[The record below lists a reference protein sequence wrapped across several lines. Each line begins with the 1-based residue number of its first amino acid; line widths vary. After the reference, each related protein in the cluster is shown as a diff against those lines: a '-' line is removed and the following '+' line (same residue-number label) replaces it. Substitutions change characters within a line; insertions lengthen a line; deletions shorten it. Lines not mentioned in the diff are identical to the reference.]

1 MKVLFDL
8 LPLLLFFAAYKTK
21 GIYPATGVLIA
32 ATGLQI
38 VFLWLM
44 KKKVEKMY
52 IITFVS
58 VLVLGG
64 LTLALHNDKFLKMKP
79 TIVNVAFALV
89 FAAAHVVGK
98 QVIIQRMMGAVLN
111 LTDAG
116 WRKLDWAW
124 VGFFLVCAALNEFV
138 ARTYSQEIWVNFK
151 VFGLMALSLA
161 FMVAQIFVLRK
172 HLAEPPAA
180 DETKRE

>member
-1 MKVLFDL
+1 MKLLFDL

-38 VFLWLM
+38 AYLWLA

-79 TIVNVAFALV
+79 TIVNLAFAVV
-89 FAAAHVVGK
+89 FAGAHVVGK
-98 QVIIQRMMGAVLN
+98 QVIIVADNQP
-111 LTDAG
+111 DAPTNSALAS
-116 WRKLDWAW
+116 RT
-124 VGFFLVCAALNEFV
+124 FLKTESTVYVTSELMRNRAEFLRLEAEAKRNHQQLRPIKSWDALPQAERDQLE
-138 ARTYSQEIWVNFK
+138 A
-151 VFGLMALSLA
+151 SLKDA
-161 FMVAQIFVLRK
+161 
-172 HLAEPPAA
+172 
-180 DETKRE
+180 

>member
-1 MKVLFDL
+1 MKLLFDL

-38 VFLWLM
+38 AYLWLA

-79 TIVNVAFALV
+79 TIVNLAFAVV
-89 FAAAHVVGK
+89 FAGAHVVGK
-98 QVIIQRMMGAVLN
+98 QVIIQRMMGTVLN
-111 LTDAG
+111 LSDAG
-116 WRKLDWAW
+116 WRRLDWAW
-124 VGFFLVCAALNEFV
+124 VAFFVLCAGLNEYV
-138 ARTYSQEIWVNFK
+138 ARCFSQDVWVNFK
-151 VFGLMALSLA
+151 VFGLMGLSLV
-161 FMVAQIFVLRK
+161 FMIAQIFLLRK
-172 HLAEPPAA
+172 HLAEPPT
-180 DETKRE
+180 EEPRS